1 MKKNL
6 FLLLALLLPLVGFAQ
21 QRSDF
26 KGHVID
32 AKGDIYLEGAKV
44 GTVTKEGTVTD
55 ANGKKLAYLD
65 SNGQLID
72 ANGKKM
78 GKMGKDGK
86 TYYDANGTVM
96 FAIKDN
102 ADGTCTIR
110 DAKGKVI
117 GNVHSSYKGVACS
130 LHCFQ
135 NKMNMK
141 DHTKPAH

>member
-6 FLLLALLLPLVGFAQ
+6 FLLAAFVLHLVAFAQ
-21 QRSDF
+21 QRPDF

-32 AKGDIYLEGAKV
+32 SKGDIYLDGTKIGA
-44 GTVTKEGTVTD
+44 VTKEGTVTD
-55 ANGKKLAYLD
+55 AKGKKLAYLD
-65 SNGQLID
+65 ANGQLLD
-72 ANGKKM
+72 ANGKKL

-86 TYYDANGTVM
+86 TYYDSNGTIM

-102 ADGTCTIR
+102 ADGTCTIQ
-110 DAKGKVI
+110 DASGKVI

-135 NKMNMK
+135 NKMSMK
-141 DHTKPAH
+141 SHSKQ